1 MDPMHILIIA
11 AGILGLCVFAY
22 ALFELIVDAV
32 RRRQPLDVAIAVV
45 AAVLTVWALL
55 AFGDHL
61 LR

>member
-1 MDPMHILIIA
+1 MDHMHILIIA
-11 AGILGLCVFAY
+11 AGIVGLCVSAY